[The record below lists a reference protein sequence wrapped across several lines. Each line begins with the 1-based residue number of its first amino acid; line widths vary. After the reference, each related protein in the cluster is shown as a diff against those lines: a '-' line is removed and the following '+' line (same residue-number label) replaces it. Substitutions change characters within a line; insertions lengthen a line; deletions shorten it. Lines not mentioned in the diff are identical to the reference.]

1 MSTINVDTI
10 NEYTTD
16 NGVYIPDHVLQVVGA
31 TDATVASYTISADAN
46 QKLGSLEVTITPKST
61 SSKILLLATVQTG
74 GRGRYNSLNFYR
86 GSTVLGMSDQASGSR
101 TNAGSYLNTG
111 DFNDI
116 IYQVMT
122 TNMHFFDSPSSTS
135 AITYSV
141 HVTRRYSSDTIY
153 YNRPEN
159 DTDAGYIMR
168 TRSTITAIEVG
179 G

>member
-16 NGVYIPDHVLQVVGA
+16 NGVYIPDHILQVVGA

-61 SSKILLLATVQTG
+61 SSKILLLGTVCCG
-74 GRGRYNSLNFYR
+74 GLGRYNSLNFYR
-86 GSTVLGMSDQASGSR
+86 DSTVLGMSDQASGSR

-111 DFNDI
+111 DFNYFT
-116 IYQVMT
+116 YQVGT
-122 TNMHFFDSPSSTS
+122 TNMHFLDSPSSTS

-141 HVTRRYSSDTIY
+141 HITRRNSSDTVY

-159 DTDAGYIMR
+159 DTDAAYIMR